1 MISAPIPLWLR
12 ALFFIFS
19 FFILSR
25 GMVNLAPIKYSN
37 VLSQDGGPIER
48 LEYAEGTLLGMPCTH
63 ATAYLQPDF
72 VAPELRLHSV
82 VEQPDGAGSHRFTQ
96 VACHM
101 AISEA
106 LERWAVYHCRE
117 SGNEAMAG
125 MEFDHSSNGFAAF
138 PGLFKRQARKAAV
151 RESIERH
158 CLMCWWE
165 GQLGHHILPDPSRN
179 VLALQVENPF
189 SSHSVVV
196 LWSRHSNL
204 HSYAFGAGDSLN
216 QAVWRAL
223 VELERIEAM
232 LDSLCK
238 SKHTKP
244 PLEGEI
250 RGLFERRIV
259 YFSTADGMSRFLDRL
274 ERPAHGGYKPLKL
287 LFDAAVAGPWDQ
299 YASVWRTIIEPPSR
313 DYLSDAEDYFFWC
326 VL

>member
-1 MISAPIPLWLR
+1 MISAPIPLWLW

-63 ATAYLQPDF
+63 AAAYLTAGL

-117 SGNEAMAG
+117 SGNEAIGG

-138 PGLFKRQARKAAV
+138 PGLLKRQARKAAV

-158 CLMCWWE
+158 CMMCWWE
-165 GQLGHHILPDPSRN
+165 GQLGHQMLPDPRKVFWPSRLKIHL
-179 VLALQVENPF
+179 V
-189 SSHSVVV
+189 SHRVVV
-196 LWSRHSNL
+196 LMVTPR
-204 HSYAFGAGDSLN
+204 
-216 QAVWRAL
+216 
-223 VELERIEAM
+223 
-232 LDSLCK
+232 
-238 SKHTKP
+238 
-244 PLEGEI
+244 
-250 RGLFERRIV
+250 
-259 YFSTADGMSRFLDRL
+259 
-274 ERPAHGGYKPLKL
+274 
-287 LFDAAVAGPWDQ
+287 
-299 YASVWRTIIEPPSR
+299 
-313 DYLSDAEDYFFWC
+313 
-326 VL
+326 

>member
-1 MISAPIPLWLR
+1 MISAPIPLWLW

-63 ATAYLQPDF
+63 AAAFLKPDL

-117 SGNEAMAG
+117 SGNEAMGG

-138 PGLFKRQARKAAV
+138 PGLLKRQARKAAV

-158 CLMCWWE
+158 CMMCWWE
-165 GQLGHHILPDPSRN
+165 GQLGHQMLPDPREG
-179 VLALQVENPF
+179 VLALQIENPF
-189 SSHSVVV
+189 SSHTVVV
-196 LWSRHSNL
+196 LWSRYGDL
-204 HSYAFGAGDSLN
+204 HSYAFGAGNSLN
-216 QAVWRAL
+216 QAVQRAL
-223 VELERIEAM
+223 VELERIQAM
-232 LDSLCK
+232 LDSLRK
-238 SKHTKP
+238 GRHTKSS
-244 PLEGEI
+244 LGEEF
-250 RGLFERRIV
+250 RGLFGRRIE
-259 YFSTADGMSRFLDRL
+259 YFSTARGMSRFLDRL
-274 ERPAHGGYKPLKL
+274 ERPTQGTHQPLKL
-287 LFDAAVAGPWDQ
+287 LFDAAVEGPWSQ

-313 DYLSDAEDYFFWC
+313 DYLGDAEDYFFW
-326 VL
+326 